1 MDHPGFGAFGKMPSV
16 GDFFRLN
23 VPASFVQ
30 VWDEWIQRGMLD
42 GQGASG
48 QAWDGLYMSAPIWRF
63 CLSPGLAGPQKML
76 GVLMPSVDRVGRRF
90 PLTLTAPASAE
101 GSAILDHFRE
111 TALYL
116 KLEDVALA
124 ALEDDM
130 TKDRLAEA
138 LAGLP
143 APQRR
148 SDARVRKAGST
159 LILTQGEGI
168 GDILPDLASGL
179 MAGEYRAPSIW
190 STEIAGVP
198 RLMVC
203 EGLPTAANMQG
214 LFNLTAAIWTEAR
227 PI

>member
-1 MDHPGFGAFGKMPSV
+1 MGEAAFGAFGKMPSV

-23 VPASFVQ
+23 IPASFVQ
-30 VWDEWIQRGMLD
+30 VWDEWIQRGLLE
-42 GQGASG
+42 GQSSG
-48 QAWDGLYMSAPIWRF
+48 GDKWDTLYMSAPIWRF
-63 CLSPGLAGPQKML
+63 CLSPGLAGPQKIV

-90 PLTLTAPASAE
+90 PLTLAAMASVE

-111 TALYL
+111 TELYL
-116 KLEDVALA
+116 KLEDLALA

-130 TKDRLAEA
+130 TRDKLATA
-138 LAGLP
+138 LEEIP

-148 SDARVRKAGST
+148 SDARVRKTGST
-159 LILTQGEGI
+159 LVLTQGEGI
-168 GDILPDLASGL
+168 GDVLPDLAAGL
-179 MAGEYRAPSIW
+179 MAGDYSAPSIW

-198 RLMVC
+198 RLMIC
-203 EGLPTAANMQG
+203 EGLPTGANMQG

>member
-23 VPASFVQ
+23 VSASFVQ
-30 VWDEWIQRGMLD
+30 VWDEWIQHGMLD
-42 GQGASG
+42 GQCTSG
-48 QAWDGLYMSAPIWRF
+48 ETWDGLYMSAPIWRF
-63 CLSPGLAGPQKML
+63 CLAPGLAGPQKML

-90 PLTLTAPASAE
+90 PLTLSSPASAE

-111 TALYL
+111 TELYVQ
-116 KLEDVALA
+116 LEDMALA

-130 TKDRLAEA
+130 TRDKLSAA
-138 LAGLP
+138 LGELP

-148 SDARVRKAGST
+148 NDARVRRAGST
-159 LILTQGEGI
+159 LVLTQGEGI
-168 GDILPDLASGL
+168 GDILPDLAAGL
-179 MAGEYRAPSIW
+179 MAGEYSAPSIW

-198 RLMVC
+198 RLMIC
-203 EGLPTAANMQG
+203 KGLPSGANMQG

>member
-1 MDHPGFGAFGKMPSV
+1 MEHPGFGAFGKMPSV

-30 VWDEWIQRGMLD
+30 VWDDWIQRGMLE

-48 QAWDGLYMSAPIWRF
+48 EAWDRQYMSAPIWRF
-63 CLSPGLAGPQKML
+63 CLSPALAGPQKML

-90 PLTLTAPASAE
+90 PLTLAAPASAE

-111 TALYL
+111 TELYVQ
-116 KLEDVALA
+116 LEDVALA

-138 LAGLP
+138 LSDLP
-143 APQRR
+143 SPQRR

-159 LILTQGEGI
+159 LVLTQGEGI
-168 GDILPDLASGL
+168 GDILPDLAAGL
-179 MAGEYRAPSIW
+179 MTGDYRAPSIW

-198 RLMVC
+198 RLMIC
-203 EGLPTAANMQG
+203 EGLPTGANMQG

>member
-23 VPASFVQ
+23 VRASFVQ
-30 VWDEWIQRGMLD
+30 VWDDWIQRGMLD
-42 GQGASG
+42 AQRATGV
-48 QAWDGLYMSAPIWRF
+48 AWDGLYMSAPIWRF
-63 CLSPGLAGPQKML
+63 CLSPGLAGSQKML

-90 PLTLTAPASAE
+90 PLTLVTPAWAE
-101 GSAILDHFRE
+101 GSVILDHFRE
-111 TALYL
+111 TELFER
-116 KLEDVALA
+116 LEDLALS
-124 ALEDDM
+124 ALDDDM
-130 TKDRLAEA
+130 TKDRLAELLND
-138 LAGLP
+138 LAP
-143 APQRR
+143 PQHRCDAP
-148 SDARVRKAGST
+148 VRKAATT
-159 LILTQGEGI
+159 LVLTQHEGA
-168 GDILPDLASGL
+168 GDLLPELAAGL
-179 MAGEYRAPSIW
+179 VTGEYRAPSIW

>member
-23 VPASFVQ
+23 VSASFVQ
-30 VWDEWIQRGMLD
+30 VWDEWIQHGMLD
-42 GQGASG
+42 GQSTSG
-48 QAWDGLYMSAPIWRF
+48 ETWDGLYMSAPIWRF
-63 CLSPGLAGPQKML
+63 CLAPGLAGPQKML

-90 PLTLTAPASAE
+90 PLTLSAPASAE

-111 TALYL
+111 TELYVQ
-116 KLEDVALA
+116 LEDMALA

-130 TKDRLAEA
+130 TRDKLSAA
-138 LAGLP
+138 LEELP

-148 SDARVRKAGST
+148 NDARVRRAGST
-159 LILTQGEGI
+159 LVLTQGEGI
-168 GDILPDLASGL
+168 GDILPDLAAGL
-179 MAGEYRAPSIW
+179 MAGEYSAPSIW
-190 STEIAGVP
+190 STEISGVP
-198 RLMVC
+198 RLMIC
-203 EGLPTAANMQG
+203 EGLPSGANMQG

>member
-23 VPASFVQ
+23 ISASFVQ

-42 GQGASG
+42 GQNNSG
-48 QAWDGLYMSAPIWRF
+48 EAWDRLYMSAPIWRF
-63 CLSPGLAGPQKML
+63 CLSPGLAGPHKML

-90 PLTLTAPASAE
+90 PLTLAARVSAE

-111 TALYL
+111 TDLYL
-116 KLEDVALA
+116 RLEDLALA

-130 TKDRLAEA
+130 TRDKLAAA
-138 LAGLP
+138 LEEVP
-143 APQRR
+143 KPQRR
-148 SDARVRKAGST
+148 SDARVRKAGNT
-159 LILTQGEGI
+159 LVITQGEGI
-168 GDILPDLASGL
+168 GDVLPDLAAGL
-179 MAGEYRAPSIW
+179 MAGDYRAPSIW
-190 STEIAGVP
+190 STEVAGVP
-198 RLMVC
+198 RLMTC
-203 EGLPTAANMQG
+203 EGLPTDVNMQG